1 VRCLVR
7 NTSTLRPPQPVKP
20 ESLWLLF
27 PIAFVGMWLLVG
39 FFLSR
44 MGWSGFALKYGVPAP
59 PIGER
64 FACPN
69 ARIGNLMASYRNVMY
84 VSFSDAGIYVSA
96 LFLFRAFHAPILV
109 PWSKVVGVTTKKRFW
124 MVRNEL
130 EIRDDAGSIRIQ
142 LTEKALHEYER
153 YHRV

>member
-1 VRCLVR
+1 
-7 NTSTLRPPQPVKP
+7 
-20 ESLWLLF
+20 
-27 PIAFVGMWLLVG
+27 
-39 FFLSR
+39 
-44 MGWSGFALKYGVPAP
+44 
-59 PIGER
+59 
-64 FACPN
+64 
-69 ARIGNLMASYRNVMY
+69 MASYHNVMY